1 MSKFRFMLFSV
12 LADALLVN
20 VSVLLAFLIRFS
32 GHIPAYNFAA
42 YVKLWPVVVVAYLA
56 MGWIYGLYEPEKIDS
71 PWSTSRAVVTSVTFG
86 TLIMAA
92 AAYLGGTSTMA
103 FARSTLIISYVFD
116 ILLLIGWRVSF
127 LRIFPIKWPKQRTL
141 ILGTN
146 RPAQDLARSCQER
159 VKWGW
164 DFVGFVSV
172 SPCEKAELDDPFS
185 SFLLGSADDLEHIL
199 VDKKITR
206 LLVAEPVSIRPLI
219 ESIVLDDN
227 IKVTIDVV
235 PEMYEIFLG
244 SVGSIVGD
252 VPLMRIVA
260 SKQPRYLGWVKRII
274 DIVGALVITLIT
286 SPLWII
292 AGLAVLIESG
302 APVFYKQER
311 VGLHQKP
318 FNVYKMRTMVKDAE
332 RLSGPMLAT
341 EDDPRITRVGKF
353 LRTYRIDELP
363 QLINILEGSM
373 SFIGPRPERP
383 VFVAEHLKEIP
394 GYAERFRIKP
404 GVTGLAQV
412 NGGYAT
418 TPARKLKYD
427 LMYLYHQ
434 SIGMDIQVVVE
445 TLKVVLTGKGA
456 R

>member
-1 MSKFRFMLFSV
+1 MSKVRFTFFSILV
-12 LADALLVN
+12 DALLVN
-20 VSVLLAFLIRFS
+20 ASVVLAFLIRFS
-32 GHIPAYNFAA
+32 GHIPAYNFAS
-42 YVKLWPVVVVAYLA
+42 YLKIWPVITVAYLA
-56 MGWIYGLYEPEKIDS
+56 AGWVYGLYEPEKIDS

-86 TLIMAA
+86 TLVVAA
-92 AAYLGGTSTMA
+92 AAYLGGTATVA

-116 ILLLIGWRVSF
+116 VALLIGWRISF
-127 LRIFPIKWPKQRTL
+127 LRFFPIKWPKQRTL

-172 SPCEKAELDDPFS
+172 SPCEKADLDEPFES
-185 SFLLGSADDLEHIL
+185 YLLGSVQDLEQIL
-199 VDKKITR
+199 VKKKITR

-260 SKQPRYLGWVKRII
+260 GRQPRYLGWIKRAI
-274 DIVGALVITLIT
+274 DIVGALLLTIIS
-286 SPLWII
+286 SPIWII
-292 AGLAVLIESG
+292 GGLAVLIESG
-302 APVFYKQER
+302 FPVMYKQER

-332 RLSGPMLAT
+332 KLSGPMLAT
-341 EDDPRITRVGKF
+341 EDDPRITKVGKI

-363 QLINILEGSM
+363 QLINVLEGSM

-383 VFVAEHLKEIP
+383 VFVAEHLKTIP

-404 GVTGLAQV
+404 GVTGLAQI

-434 SIGMDIQVVVE
+434 SIGMDVQVVVE